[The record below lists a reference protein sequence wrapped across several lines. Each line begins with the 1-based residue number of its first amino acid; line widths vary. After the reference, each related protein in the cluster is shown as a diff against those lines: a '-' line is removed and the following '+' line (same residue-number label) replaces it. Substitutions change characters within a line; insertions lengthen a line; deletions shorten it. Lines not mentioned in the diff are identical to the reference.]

1 MDENLFTPFDE
12 DFNGTGS
19 SETIASSIR
28 GGFTSPAPKLKAYIS
43 YDDRILEQLEIL
55 LSNLPIPQ
63 STPPSLIVRGVSL
76 SYFDSSLA
84 SNEKYR
90 GNAVKLYQLIRH
102 MKWLVFCSTL
112 FVIK

>member
-55 LSNLPIPQ
+55 LSNLPIPH

-84 SNEKYR
+84 SNEKY
-90 GNAVKLYQLIRH
+90 AVKLYQLIRH